1 MRSVPFRILLIAGM
15 ALSANPVFA
24 SCPVPSEGASVD
36 IYPTAQI
43 LPSNL
48 LRIYVY
54 FPRPMQADDILG
66 KIHLLNGSG
75 QVVTGAFLPNRFD
88 LWSSDRT
95 RLTVLLDPAR
105 VKTGLAA
112 HNAMGRALTEGAQ
125 YTVIVLGSAKD
136 AGGCPIGTDTSY
148 AFTGGPPDLT
158 PPMPET
164 WRIDVPAVAS
174 RDHLTVDLG
183 DAHDHLSL
191 AYRLRV
197 LDETGSVVSG
207 KITLVNAESAWRFV
221 PRTSWTDQSYRI
233 AIDPRLEDLAGNRP
247 GQLFDSPIGAAVAD
261 WKETLEF
268 HPQALDP

>member
-1 MRSVPFRILLIAGM
+1 MRSVPFRVLLIAGM
-15 ALSANPVFA
+15 AFSTSSVFA
-24 SCPVPSEGASVD
+24 SCPVPLEGDNVE
-36 IYPTAQI
+36 IYPTARI

-54 FPRPMQADDILG
+54 FPRPMQPDGVLDSV
-66 KIHLLNGSG
+66 HLVSRSG
-75 QVVTGAFLPNRFD
+75 QVVTGAFLDNRFD

-112 HNAMGRALTEGAQ
+112 HNAMGRALTEGAR
-125 YTVIVLGSAKD
+125 YTVTVLGSAKD

-148 AFTGGPPDLT
+148 AFTVGPPDLM

-174 RDHLTVDLG
+174 RDHLTVELG

-197 LDETGSVVSG
+197 QDETGSVVPG
-207 KITLVNAESAWRFV
+207 VITLLNGESAWRFV
-221 PRTSWTDQSYRI
+221 PRASWTDQLYRI

-247 GQLFDSPIGAAVAD
+247 GQLFDRPIGEAIAD
-261 WKETLEF
+261 WMETLEF